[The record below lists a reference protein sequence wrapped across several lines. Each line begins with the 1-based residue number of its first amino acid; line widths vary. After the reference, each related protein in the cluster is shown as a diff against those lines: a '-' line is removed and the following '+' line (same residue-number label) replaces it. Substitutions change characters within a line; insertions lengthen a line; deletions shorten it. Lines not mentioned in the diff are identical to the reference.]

1 MQTSYYQRS
10 KISFANVPWFYRFSL
25 VKDLRKFSIF
35 YVSTFIRQ
43 STPTPVESLEYKL
56 YKLASLREIFSK
68 EFQACYVP
76 ERKLAVDEQYIGM
89 KDRFSI
95 IQYMPKKPK

>member
-1 MQTSYYQRS
+1 M
-10 KISFANVPWFYRFSL
+10 
-25 VKDLRKFSIF
+25 
-35 YVSTFIRQ
+35 
-43 STPTPVESLEYKL
+43 ESLEYKL

-89 KDRFSI
+89 KGRFSI